1 MDIGSHANQFDFLVF
16 YLNFHNKTLSSLRI
30 KQKVI
35 YGEKKWVLQYLDVV
49 DFAATNR

>member
-16 YLNFHNKTLSSLRI
+16 YLIFDSKTLSSLRI

-35 YGEKKWVLQYLDVV
+35 YGEKK
-49 DFAATNR
+49 